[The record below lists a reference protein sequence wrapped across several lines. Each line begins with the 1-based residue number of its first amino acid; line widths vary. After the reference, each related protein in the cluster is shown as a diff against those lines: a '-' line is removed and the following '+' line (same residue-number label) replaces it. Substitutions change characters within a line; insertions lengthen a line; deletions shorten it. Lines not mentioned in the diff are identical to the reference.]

1 MWMYPTQD
9 ILVTRI
15 MATSLVYTK
24 SKESGVLGIVS
35 YIEIVRNWM

>member
-1 MWMYPTQD
+1 MWMYPTQS

-24 SKESGVLGIVS
+24 SKESGVLS